1 MLVWITVTKYV
12 AKLNTI
18 SIVEYVSLPTLT
30 NQPNG
35 IDADTN
41 YALRLTLLGLF
52 YQYELAKNICNVGK
66 IAHSEIW
73 MGFSIYK
80 IINQRS

>member
-1 MLVWITVTKYV
+1 MSYDLHRT
-12 AKLNTI
+12 
-18 SIVEYVSLPTLT
+18 
-30 NQPNG
+30 Q
-35 IDADTN
+35 
-41 YALRLTLLGLF
+41 LGLF